1 MLQFLYK
8 SSVRFPRFVIALVIA
23 ITVFL
28 VIQLPKL
35 HWETDARVYLPKG
48 HPAIIYDEQVD
59 ELFGVKDAVII
70 GIVNDEKGIFNPQ
83 TLQRIARVTEKIAAL
98 PGVIAN
104 RTIDVASLSTAT
116 VFVGTDTELSAERV
130 MAQVPETTRD
140 IEQLKKKVYE
150 NRDLLIGNVVSEDGK
165 AAMIR
170 AKLKEGQANRYM
182 TYFQIKA
189 ILDAEQGKHQNWW
202 QGGDWGGDTGKGN
215 DRKQGWSGQQPQSGV
230 QQQGGWSGGVDDGT
244 AAEIVKNADQ
254 FYIAGRPVIEVTSG
268 LDALDDMKVMVPLLV
283 IVMMVVLFIIFKTLR
298 GVLLPLFVM
307 TAGII
312 WTMGAMALL
321 NVPLYTIS
329 TMLPVILV
337 AVGIGDA
344 VHFLSHYY
352 DNVLKDPHRPGGDIV
367 LEVTSQLG
375 PPLLITSL
383 TTAIGFLSLLF
394 AEMPP
399 FRIFGLFTVIGIMF
413 CWFISATFMSAVLT
427 IMKPKVGNYLAK
439 RRAMR
444 AYSEQGFITRWL
456 VIMTNAIVEKRN
468 ATAIGILVVL
478 VVTAWGC
485 SSLYVD
491 SSWMSDFRK
500 DSEVALSNK
509 MLNEKFDGTIFL
521 NVVIE
526 GHEPGALKNPEVLRK
541 IEALQDR
548 IEKLPFVGDS
558 LSIVD
563 YLKSLNKNL
572 HAGDIQYDALPESQR
587 QIGEYLYLLSLSGRP
602 EQLDEVIDYD
612 YRVTNVSF
620 SVKTDHTRDLRTII
634 NGVND
639 FVGREFKDIN
649 VDANLA
655 GSANNSFIWANL
667 LIQSQTAAILWSKA
681 GIFLLAALLFRSF
694 VAGLYTIIPV
704 SVTTLVIAGIAG
716 FLAIPLDVS
725 TALAAGVAI
734 GVGVDYAIHY
744 IFRYRLERKSTSN
757 DREALEA
764 TVRSVGKTILFNAV
778 IVTLGFMVLLA
789 SQFPPHVKLGG
800 FVAAYMVLSC
810 LVALVILPVLISIFQ
825 PKAFREPSVSA
836 R

>member
-1 MLQFLYK
+1 
-8 SSVRFPRFVIALVIA
+8 
-23 ITVFL
+23 
-28 VIQLPKL
+28 
-35 HWETDARVYLPKG
+35 
-48 HPAIIYDEQVD
+48 
-59 ELFGVKDAVII
+59 
-70 GIVNDEKGIFNPQ
+70 
-83 TLQRIARVTEKIAAL
+83 
-98 PGVIAN
+98 
-104 RTIDVASLSTAT
+104 
-116 VFVGTDTELSAERV
+116 
-130 MAQVPETTRD
+130 
-140 IEQLKKKVYE
+140 
-150 NRDLLIGNVVSEDGK
+150 
-165 AAMIR
+165 
-170 AKLKEGQANRYM
+170 
-182 TYFQIKA
+182 
-189 ILDAEQGKHQNWW
+189 
-202 QGGDWGGDTGKGN
+202 
-215 DRKQGWSGQQPQSGV
+215 
-230 QQQGGWSGGVDDGT
+230 
-244 AAEIVKNADQ
+244 
-254 FYIAGRPVIEVTSG
+254 
-268 LDALDDMKVMVPLLV
+268 
-283 IVMMVVLFIIFKTLR
+283 
-298 GVLLPLFVM
+298 
-307 TAGII
+307 
-312 WTMGAMALL
+312 
-321 NVPLYTIS
+321 
-329 TMLPVILV
+329 MLPVILV

-634 NGVND
+634 NGVHE
-639 FVGREFKDIN
+639 FVDREFKDIN

-667 LIQSQTAAILWSKA
+667 LIQSQTAAMPL
-681 GIFLLAALLFRSF
+681 GNLLRVHGQAPFS
-694 VAGLYTIIPV
+694 
-704 SVTTLVIAGIAG
+704 
-716 FLAIPLDVS
+716 
-725 TALAAGVAI
+725 
-734 GVGVDYAIHY
+734 
-744 IFRYRLERKSTSN
+744 
-757 DREALEA
+757 
-764 TVRSVGKTILFNAV
+764 GKR
-778 IVTLGFMVLLA
+778 
-789 SQFPPHVKLGG
+789 P
-800 FVAAYMVLSC
+800 
-810 LVALVILPVLISIFQ
+810 
-825 PKAFREPSVSA
+825 
-836 R
+836 